1 MRKLILMV
9 TIVLSGSSFLNAFA
23 QKQGLEIGDK
33 APEIALPSPEGK
45 TVTLSSFKSKLV
57 LIDFWGTW
65 CAPCVKEQPELAR
78 LYNKY
83 KNVNFTNG
91 IGFEIYGISLDSK
104 EENWKNGIKTLNINW
119 IQVSDLKFWRSP
131 VAKTYNIQELP
142 YNLLLDGNGTI
153 LAKNLHGSELEKM
166 IIQFLNKRNIN

>member
-1 MRKLILMV
+1 MRKLILLV
-9 TIVLSGSSFLNAFA
+9 AIVLSGSYFLNAFA

-33 APEIALPSPEGK
+33 APEIAFPSPEGN
-45 TVTLSSFKSKLV
+45 TVALSSLKNKLV

-65 CAPCVKEQPELAR
+65 CAPCVKEQPELAK
-78 LYNKY
+78 LYKKY
-83 KNVNFTNG
+83 KNTNFRNG
-91 IGFEIYGISLDSK
+91 KGFEIYGVSLDAK
-104 EENWKNGIKTLNINW
+104 EENWKNGIKTLNISW

-166 IIQFLNKRNIN
+166 IIRFMK